1 MLNSYLEKSREL
13 LLEDMA
19 NASERKKELDNS
31 LKENIKFIQLLEET
45 SDPNYA
51 AFTPREINGRNQQK
65 IRELK
70 EEQQKISD
78 DLEDVQREISD
89 LTYKIDEINSV
100 IKVAKEDGHLSSDRS
115 KEYSSDVRLKILET
129 QENERQR
136 IARDLHDGIV
146 QSYTSLAY
154 KAELCYKLI
163 DVDPVRCRLELSSLS
178 KNLRKVIEDLRCL
191 IYDLRPMSFD
201 DIGFDTTVKS
211 FLDRLKSSSGM
222 DFSYQVEGEPYKLSN
237 LVAISLL
244 RIIQEACTNSYKYA
258 EASNVLII
266 LKYDE
271 DSLELSI
278 ADDGKGIDLSTLPK
292 GTREDNSG
300 FGLSMMKE
308 RVYLLSG
315 TFDIQSDI
323 GEGCTIKVK
332 IPLNQEDE
340 LEWQ

>member
-1 MLNSYLEKSREL
+1 MVH
-13 LLEDMA
+13 
-19 NASERKKELDNS
+19 ASERKKELDNS
-31 LKENIKFIQLLEET
+31 LKENIKFIQLLEE
-45 SDPNYA
+45 SNDPNYA
-51 AFTPREINGRNQQK
+51 AFTPREVNGHNEQK

-115 KEYSSDVRLKILET
+115 KEYPSDVRLKILET

-146 QSYTSLAY
+146 QSFTSLAY

-201 DIGFDTTVKS
+201 DIGFDTTVES
-211 FLDRLKSSSGM
+211 YLDRLKSNSGM

-244 RIIQEACTNSYKYA
+244 RIIQEACTNSHKYA
-258 EASNVLII
+258 DASNVVII
-266 LKYDE
+266 LKYNE

-278 ADDGKGIDLSTLPK
+278 ADNGKGVDLSTLPK
-292 GTREDNSG
+292 GTRDDNSG

>member
-1 MLNSYLEKSREL
+1 MLNSYLEKSREQ
-13 LLEDMA
+13 LLEDMVY
-19 NASERKKELDNS
+19 ASERKKELDNS
-31 LKENIKFIQLLEET
+31 LKENIKFIQLLEE
-45 SDPNYA
+45 SNDPNYA
-51 AFTPREINGRNQQK
+51 AFTPREVNGHNEQK

-115 KEYSSDVRLKILET
+115 KEYPSDVRLKILET

-146 QSYTSLAY
+146 QSFTSLAY

-201 DIGFDTTVKS
+201 DIGFDTTVES
-211 FLDRLKSSSGM
+211 YLDRLKSNSGM

-244 RIIQEACTNSYKYA
+244 RIIQEACTNSHKYA
-258 EASNVLII
+258 DASNVVII
-266 LKYDE
+266 LKYNE

-278 ADDGKGIDLSTLPK
+278 ADNGKGVDLSTLPK
-292 GTREDNSG
+292 GTRDDNSG

>member
-1 MLNSYLEKSREL
+1 MLNTYLEKTREL
-13 LLEDMA
+13 LLEDIA
-19 NASERKKELDNS
+19 NTSERKKELDNS
-31 LKENIKFIQLLEET
+31 LKENIKFIQLLEES
-45 SDPNYA
+45 SDPYYA
-51 AFTPREINGRNQQK
+51 AFTPRDVNGRNQQK

-78 DLEDVQREISD
+78 DLENVQREITD
-89 LTYKIDEINSV
+89 LTYKLDEINSV
-100 IKVAKEDGHLSSDRS
+100 IKVAKEDKHLSSNNQS
-115 KEYSSDVRLKILET
+115 GYSSEFRLKLLET

-146 QSYTSLAY
+146 QTYTSLAY
-154 KAELCYKLI
+154 KAELCSKLI
-163 DVDPVRCRLELSSLS
+163 DVDPVRCRLELSTLS
-178 KNLRKVIEDLRCL
+178 KELRKVIEDLRSL

-201 DIGFDTTVKS
+201 DIGFDSTVES
-211 FLDRLKSSSGM
+211 YLDRLKSSSGM
-222 DFSYQVEGEPYKLSN
+222 EFSYQVEGKPYKLCS

-244 RIIQEACTNSYKYA
+244 RIIQEACINSLKYA
-258 EASNVLII
+258 KASVVTIV
-266 LKYDE
+266 LKYLE
-271 DSLELSI
+271 NSLELSI
-278 ADDGKGIDLSTLPK
+278 ADNGKGFDSSTLPK
-292 GTREDNSG
+292 CTREDNSG